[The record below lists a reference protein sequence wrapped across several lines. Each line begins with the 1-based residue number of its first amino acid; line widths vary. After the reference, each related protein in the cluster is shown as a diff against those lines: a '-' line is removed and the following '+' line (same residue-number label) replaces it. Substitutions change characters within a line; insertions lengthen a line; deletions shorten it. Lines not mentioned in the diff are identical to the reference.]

1 MKHLVTKLLALTLAL
16 SLALAPC
23 ALAAGEEE
31 RVQLPAAWAVEELAD
46 SYALGLVDNE
56 YTTYIEDPVSDEALA
71 TMCAVVSGKLALL
84 GRAAAEASEDGLVVD
99 TTRGGVMNA
108 LYQAASDWEFGV
120 EADDAVGYL
129 TALGVVHGNEG
140 GDLMLDR
147 VCSYQE
153 AMVMANRLV
162 LALYDRCGAGAKGL
176 LWKATNGDVTLY
188 LLGTIH
194 VDRDNVYPFHK
205 TLRDVILS
213 AEKVYFELDF
223 NDQEGLAQFALM
235 QIYTDGT
242 TLKDHIDADLY
253 DRTVALFAQLG
264 MTEEQTA
271 AYKPWVLTQTLS
283 NLTAQDDS
291 TANAMAVD
299 SYVNAKAVNHGTPVA
314 GVETYAL
321 QGGIFDGLSM
331 DYQIQNLDAMITVME
346 GVLSGDEMD
355 PEIDQALEAQEQQFT
370 AMMSAWKTGD
380 WQALART
387 YDKES
392 IVNST
397 DELSS
402 KLFTGRDPGMVAAA
416 KAILEE
422 EGAHTYLMAVGA
434 GHMLTPG
441 GIVPELRAM
450 GYTVDEVWDLSA

>member
-1 MKHLVTKLLALTLAL
+1 MKHIGTKVLALALAGA
-16 SLALAPC
+16 LALAPC
-23 ALAAGEEE
+23 ALAAEEEE

-46 SYALGLVDNE
+46 SYALGLVDDE

-71 TMCAVVSGKLALL
+71 AMCAVVSGKLALL
-84 GRAAAEASEDGLVVD
+84 GRGTVEGSEDGLVVD

-108 LYQAASDWEFGV
+108 LYQAANDWDFGI
-120 EADDAVGYL
+120 EADDAAGYL
-129 TALGVVHGNEG
+129 AALGVVRGNES
-140 GDLMLDR
+140 GDLMLER
-147 VCSYQE
+147 TCTYQE

-162 LALYDRCGAGAKGL
+162 LALYDKCGAGSKGL
-176 LWKATNGDVTLY
+176 LWKATNGSVTLY

-194 VDRDNVYPFHK
+194 VDRNNVYPFHK

-253 DRTVALFAQLG
+253 DRTVALFGQLG
-264 MTEEQTA
+264 MTEEQVA
-271 AYKPWVLTQTLS
+271 VYKPWVLSQSLS
-283 NLTAQDDS
+283 NLTIQDDS

-331 DYQIQNLDAMITVME
+331 EYQTETLDAMITMME
-346 GVLSGDEMD
+346 GVLAGEVEEDTSA
-355 PEIDQALEAQEQQFT
+355 ALEEQEKQLT
-370 AMMSAWKTGD
+370 TMMEAWKTGNPEM
-380 WQALART
+380 LAEA
-387 YDKES
+387 YGKES

-416 KAILEE
+416 KALLDE
-422 EGAHTYLMAVGA
+422 EGSHTYLMAVGA
-434 GHMLTPG
+434 GHMLAPG
-441 GIVPELRAM
+441 GIVPELQAL
-450 GYTVDEVWDLSA
+450 GYTVELAY